1 MTRWRVEMR
10 IHHVLFVAV
19 PLAATLHCASI
30 PGPCDDVGSCAE
42 GTIDDA
48 GGDQLS
54 DARDGDVPDAPT
66 PPTCVE
72 EADAKDSLDCAVNTY
87 ALFVDGTDGLESNDG
102 SRDKPFKSIGK
113 ALASL
118 NGRRRIY
125 VCGSTTFDEHVEE
138 KSSAYAHLFGGF
150 ACKTWLPDS
159 AAKPKIAPKTAGYAL
174 RVSAVNGPLR
184 FEDISFES
192 LAGTKA
198 DKSSIAVFVS
208 TSPNVSF
215 KRCDLKANTGFNGDD
230 GDQGATGTPTQ
241 GDLNGISATGNTGG
255 AAKTCTCNTGGTSTG
270 GKGGDLV
277 GAVNGTKG
285 QIDTLPPSPTA
296 NDDGAGSTGA
306 TCNASGP
313 GAHRGAAA
321 PPAKDAIKPTS
332 LGALNEQGW
341 TPTNG
346 ETGLAGAMG
355 QGGGGG
361 GSRNDAIPVTNNGGG
376 GGGGCGGCGGSG
388 GTGGTA
394 GGSSIALL
402 AFTAPV
408 KVIASTLAASNA
420 GSGGVGKGG
429 GSGGIAG
436 GAGIGSNL
444 GCPGNSGGAGGAGG
458 AGSGGAGGV
467 SAAIFHKNGA
477 PTNQGS
483 TLTNGTKGPLGKGGK
498 SPDNDGLEGLEG
510 PIVQAP

>member
-1 MTRWRVEMR
+1 MR
-10 IHHVLFVAV
+10 RLSGLFMSLS
-19 PLAATLHCASI
+19 LAYVTLA
-30 PGPCDDVGSCAE
+30 
-42 GTIDDA
+42 
-48 GGDQLS
+48 LS
-54 DARDGDVPDAPT
+54 DCSSSSSCEETASCGASSSDAQGDTIEAGLVDAPAA

-125 VCGSTTFDEHVEE
+125 VCGSTTFDEHVDE

-215 KRCDLKANTGFNGDD
+215 KRCDLKANLAFNGDD
-230 GDQGATGTPTQ
+230 GDQGTTGTPTQ

-255 AAKTCTCNTGGTSTG
+255 AAKTCTCTTGGTSTG
-270 GKGGDLV
+270 GKGGDTL
-277 GAVNGTKG
+277 GAVNGIKG
-285 QIDTLPPSPTA
+285 QIDTLSPAPTGL
-296 NDDGAGSTGA
+296 DDGAPSTQNDCNTGA
-306 TCNASGP
+306 S

-321 PPAKDAIKPTS
+321 PSANNAPKPTAI
-332 LGALNEQGW
+332 GALDESGW
-341 TPTNG
+341 VPVDG
-346 ETGLAGAMG
+346 KTGSPGAMG

-361 GSRNDAIPVTNNGGG
+361 GSRSNAVPITNNGGG
-376 GGGGCGGCGGSG
+376 GGGGCGGCGGGG

-402 AFTAPV
+402 TFTAPV

-420 GSGGVGKGG
+420 GTGGVGKGG
-429 GSGGIAG
+429 GSGGVAG
-436 GAGIGSNL
+436 GFGIGSMG

-477 PTNQGS
+477 PTNDGS
-483 TLTNGTKGPLGKGGK
+483 TLTNGTKGALGKGGK

-510 PIVQAP
+510 QIVQAP